1 MFIAIFIFFV
11 ILFLYIHI
19 VDQYKR
25 NDDLDI
31 LEMDYE
37 NNIELQKICNIR
49 QPFVFEFKPVCE
61 DFFNKLSFET
71 LLQYKDNELK
81 LKDRKEY
88 FKEKSDSIDHVMLNA
103 NSCYKII
110 EVDSKAHYFTE
121 NNEEF
126 VQETGLQKYFKEV
139 DTYLKPNLTVQTH
152 YDVLFGS
159 KKCYT
164 PFRHHIN
171 YRYFLCVTSGR
182 INVKISTYKNHK
194 FLHPVDDYEN
204 YEFRSTVDPWRCQE
218 KHKKEFDKLDSI
230 EFDVHEGFMLYIPPY
245 WWYSIRFDT
254 VDTLVTSMTYNTPM
268 NIVSNLKHSTTYFL
282 QQMNIHKKIL
292 GTVKTKKVI
301 KNEEDNQS
309 EDNSSKNDEPESV
322 EIKENMID
330 KDE

>member
-1 MFIAIFIFFV
+1 MIIAIFIFLI

-37 NNIELQKICNIR
+37 NNVELQKVCNMR
-49 QPFVFEFKPVCE
+49 QPFVFEFKMVCD
-61 DFFNKLSFET
+61 DFFHKLCFDT
-71 LLQYKDNELK
+71 LLQFKNNELK

-88 FKEKSDSIDHVMLNA
+88 FKENPDSIDHIMLAA
-103 NSCYKII
+103 NSCYKVI
-110 EVDSKAHYFTE
+110 EIDSKAHYYTE

-139 DTYLKPNLTVQTH
+139 DPYLKPNMTVQTY
-152 YDVLFGS
+152 YDILFGS

-164 PFRHHIN
+164 PYRYHNN

-182 INVKISTYKNHK
+182 INVKICTYKSRKH
-194 FLHPVDDYEN
+194 LYPIDDYEN
-204 YEFRSTVDPWRCQE
+204 YEFRSCVDPWRRQE
-218 KHKKEFDKLDSI
+218 KHKKEFDKLDFL

-254 VDTLVTSMTYNTPM
+254 VDTFVTSMTYNTPM
-268 NIVSNLKHSTTYFL
+268 NIISNIKPLSMYFL

-292 GTVKTKKVI
+292 GTAKTAKKPPI
-301 KNEEDNQS
+301 EDEKTEIEENDAEETTNEET
-309 EDNSSKNDEPESV
+309 V
-322 EIKENMID
+322 EITNKD
-330 KDE
+330 KTE

>member
-71 LLQYKDNELK
+71 LLQK
-81 LKDRKEY
+81 
-88 FKEKSDSIDHVMLNA
+88 
-103 NSCYKII
+103 
-110 EVDSKAHYFTE
+110 YFT
-121 NNEEF
+121 
-126 VQETGLQKYFKEV
+126 EV